1 MHEMRGYNYA
11 LRFFPAATLL
21 SSLSVFSYSLFN
33 KAEQM
38 LPDALCFV
46 LLFVPYPCT
55 ATAQLQ
61 CLPLHEIV
69 DDQIC

>member
-1 MHEMRGYNYA
+1 
-11 LRFFPAATLL
+11 
-21 SSLSVFSYSLFN
+21 
-33 KAEQM
+33 M